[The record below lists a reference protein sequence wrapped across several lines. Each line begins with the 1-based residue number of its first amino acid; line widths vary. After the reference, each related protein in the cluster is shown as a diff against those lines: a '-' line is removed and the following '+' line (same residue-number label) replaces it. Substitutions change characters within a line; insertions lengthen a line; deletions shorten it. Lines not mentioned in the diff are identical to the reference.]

1 MHKIILAGAFV
12 MAATACGSSSNP
24 SPSAATT
31 PEAGG
36 TTAAAA
42 PTQAEMAATYLRLVK
57 PANEAITKFQS
68 SELDDNASAADAQK
82 VADPLI
88 AAYRKTDE
96 ELLRA
101 AWTPAVYV
109 DIKSVV
115 TADRQL
121 EAVLGT
127 IGDQNDL
134 SVTAWLQ
141 QVSQAGAAAS
151 SAVSIVR
158 ADLGLPPAK

>member
-12 MAATACGSSSNP
+12 VAATACGGSPNP
-24 SPSAATT
+24 APAAATT
-31 PEAGG
+31 PKAGG
-36 TTAAAA
+36 TTTAAG
-42 PTQAEMAATYLRLVK
+42 PTQSEMAATYLRLVK
-57 PANEAITKFQS
+57 PANQAVEKFQS
-68 SELDDNASAADAQK
+68 ANLDDNASAADAQK

-88 AAYRKTDE
+88 KVYRKTDE
-96 ELLRA
+96 ALLRA
-101 AWTPAVYV
+101 AWTPAVYA
-109 DIKSVV
+109 DIKSLV

-127 IGDQNDL
+127 IGDQTSF

-141 QVSQAGAAAS
+141 QVSQAGAAES